1 MTKKYRKDPTK
12 PSITFDNYVIP
23 ETVKE
28 QRPVS
33 AAPFGAI
40 FGDEAKPLVSPMVV
54 STGIIV
60 SLTFLLGVLTT
71 LYFTKGS
78 VEAAAPAKEQPIT
91 TQATE
96 TYAMA
101 AVDATE
107 VLAAQGAAEL
117 DPAKALARVVNASL
131 EQDVTRQDGT
141 DLITPTGAMSRPN
154 PSELSMTEI
163 LLGLSPTRSKGSL
176 DGAGK
181 DVKGSQTIL
190 NRDKLRILKE
200 GVLSGDY
207 TVKTVKRHGKNRLCL
222 RMPALNVSQDEA
234 ADLLR
239 EAAARGEIEL
249 PEALATADGDFDADT
264 LIFNLVQTSLA
275 NDGTEEGI
283 RAAKE
288 MSRRA
293 FAASN
298 AKTSKVKGE
307 RIYEVVAG
315 DSLAYLSLQFYG
327 QPSAYLRI
335 FEANRN
341 ILKSPD
347 KIQVGQ
353 RLIIPG

>member
-1 MTKKYRKDPTK
+1 
-12 PSITFDNYVIP
+12 
-23 ETVKE
+23 
-28 QRPVS
+28 
-33 AAPFGAI
+33 
-40 FGDEAKPLVSPMVV
+40 
-54 STGIIV
+54 
-60 SLTFLLGVLTT
+60 
-71 LYFTKGS
+71 
-78 VEAAAPAKEQPIT
+78 
-91 TQATE
+91 
-96 TYAMA
+96 
-101 AVDATE
+101 
-107 VLAAQGAAEL
+107 
-117 DPAKALARVVNASL
+117 
-131 EQDVTRQDGT
+131 
-141 DLITPTGAMSRPN
+141 
-154 PSELSMTEI
+154 
-163 LLGLSPTRSKGSL
+163 
-176 DGAGK
+176 
-181 DVKGSQTIL
+181 
-190 NRDKLRILKE
+190 
-200 GVLSGDY
+200 
-207 TVKTVKRHGKNRLCL
+207 
-222 RMPALNVSQDEA
+222 
-234 ADLLR
+234 
-239 EAAARGEIEL
+239 L

-327 QPSAYLRI
+327 QPSAYLKI